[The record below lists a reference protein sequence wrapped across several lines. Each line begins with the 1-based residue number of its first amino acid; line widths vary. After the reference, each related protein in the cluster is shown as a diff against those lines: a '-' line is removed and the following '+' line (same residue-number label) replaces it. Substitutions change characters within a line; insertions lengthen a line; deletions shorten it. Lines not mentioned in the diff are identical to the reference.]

1 MKPKFRELLLLLALL
16 LTSATFAQEPKAD
29 AKKAKQQAPIQLPAG
44 VTALR
49 DLAYVPDG
57 HERQKLDLY
66 LPEKGDKL
74 PVVVWIHGG
83 GWEAGSKERPP
94 VIAFTAKGY
103 AAASINYRLSQH
115 AVFPAQIED
124 CKAAIRWLRANAAKY
139 RLDPDR
145 IGVWG
150 LSAGGHLVALL
161 GTSGGVKEFDKG
173 ENLSFSSRV
182 QAVCDWAG
190 PSDFLSLIS
199 AQVAQ
204 NSKGP
209 VAKLF
214 GGPLKEHEDLA
225 KLASPTAHAGKD
237 APPFLIMHGE
247 KDNLV
252 PQRQAEL
259 LQDALKKA
267 GADSTLVIVPGGG
280 HVFFSQENNQ
290 RVVDFFDHTLLKNGA
305 AAGK

>member
-1 MKPKFRELLLLLALL
+1 MKSKFLELFLLLALL
-16 LTSATFAQEPKAD
+16 CASATFAQEQKAT
-29 AKKAKQQAPIQLPAG
+29 AKKTPPPIQLPAG

-74 PVVVWIHGG
+74 PLIVWIHGG
-83 GWEAGSKERPP
+83 GWEAGSKDRPP
-94 VIAFTAKGY
+94 VIPFTAKGY

-115 AVFPAQIED
+115 APFPAQIED

-190 PSDFLSLIS
+190 PTDFLAMNS
-199 AQVAQ
+199 AAVGR
-204 NSKGP
+204 NPKGP

-214 GGPLKEHEDLA
+214 GGPLNEHEDLA

-247 KDNLV
+247 RDNLV

-259 LQDALKKA
+259 LQNALKKA
-267 GADSTLVIVPGGG
+267 GADSTLQIVPGGG
-280 HVFFSQENNQ
+280 HVFFSQESNQ
-290 RVVDFFDHTLLKNGA
+290 RVADFFDHTLLKNGA

>member
-1 MKPKFRELLLLLALL
+1 MKPKFRELLVLLALL
-16 LTSATFAQEPKAD
+16 LASATFAQEPKAD
-29 AKKAKQQAPIQLPAG
+29 AKTAKQQAPIQLPAG
-44 VTALR
+44 VTAHR

-66 LPEKGDKL
+66 LPEKGEKL
-74 PVVVWIHGG
+74 PVIVWIHGG
-83 GWEAGSKERPP
+83 GWEAGGKERPP

-103 AAASINYRLSQH
+103 ATASINYRLSQH

-124 CKAAIRWLRANAAKY
+124 CKAAIRWLRANASKY

-161 GTSGGVKEFDKG
+161 GTSGGVKELDKG
-173 ENLSFSSRV
+173 ANLNFSSRV

-190 PSDFLSLIS
+190 PSDFLSLVS

-204 NSKGP
+204 NPKGP

-225 KLASPTAHAGKD
+225 KLASPVTHAGKD

-259 LQDALKKA
+259 LQESLKKA

-290 RVVDFFDHTLLKNGA
+290 KVVDFFDHVLLKNGA